1 MDATTTREAIDL
13 GDTTIEAIDFDYS
26 TTSEA
31 IQITI
36 KTGSKGEKITAKD
49 YKSLV
54 NEMKA
59 RADKEKKDK
68 TDRILE
74 KYGVDMKTFEEY
86 QARGLNIHEI
96 ENAYRLA
103 KKDETIAGQILS
115 ERLAGADWKDLISR
129 YSKNEAEEDQKQKVI
144 NEEGA
149 VSGDESLNEIQET
162 EEGGSE

>member
-68 TDRILE
+68 TDKILE
-74 KYGVDMKTFEEY
+74 KYGMDMETFEEY
-86 QARGLNIHEI
+86 KAQGLNIHEI

-103 KKDETIAGQILS
+103 RPHIPIL
-115 ERLAGADWKDLISR
+115 
-129 YSKNEAEEDQKQKVI
+129 QK
-144 NEEGA
+144 
-149 VSGDESLNEIQET
+149 
-162 EEGGSE
+162 